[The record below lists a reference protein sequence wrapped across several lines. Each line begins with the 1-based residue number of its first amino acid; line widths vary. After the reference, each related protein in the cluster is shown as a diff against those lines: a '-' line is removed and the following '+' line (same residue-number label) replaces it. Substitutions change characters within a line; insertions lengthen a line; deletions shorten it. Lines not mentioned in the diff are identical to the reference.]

1 MESRAAPWGQ
11 ALAPGLPRAI
21 SIAYEAAE
29 DSAEQERILARV
41 ARIEKPFDALP
52 EIAGLLAR
60 ARERIKD
67 RTTDPGAM
75 DQARK
80 LLECL
85 NTALERLCDEVHPE
99 RADGIR
105 NAKDAAAG
113 AVLCAAIAAAAVG
126 CLVFLNRTSLAVMG
140 AFFKENTIL
149 SVLLILTL
157 IPLIFFVRGGKR
169 EKK

>member
-1 MESRAAPWGQ
+1 MNSFRCAFRGV
-11 ALAPGLPRAI
+11 GYTI
-21 SIAYEAAE
+21 KNEAHM
-29 DSAEQERILARV
+29 RV
-41 ARIEKPFDALP
+41 HLVFTYYVIV
-52 EIAGLLAR
+52 AGLILHL
-60 ARERIKD
+60 
-67 RTTDPGAM
+67 RTAEWAAVLLCIGTVTA
-75 DQARK
+75 
-80 LLECL
+80 LECL

-126 CLVFLNRTSLAVMG
+126 CLIFLNRTSLAVMG
-140 AFFKENTIL
+140 AFFKENTVL